1 IKRLVNSS
9 NVPVNAIKLAS
20 THWKISARPG
30 VRYLAFTPSATLKN
44 NPSRAIAYVG
54 RAPLN
59 TDEFIDPSAE
69 ITIAIVIQAAA
80 PRPATCST
88 TSEAMCGETAT
99 AENGSTFRHAALNK
113 K

>member
-1 IKRLVNSS
+1 M
-9 NVPVNAIKLAS
+9 
-20 THWKISARPG
+20 
-30 VRYLAFTPSATLKN
+30 RYFGFTPSATLKN

-54 RAPLN
+54 RAPLS

-69 ITIAIVIQAAA
+69 ITIAIVIHAAA

-88 TSEAMCGETAT
+88 TSEAMCDEVAT
-99 AENGSTFRHAALNK
+99 AANGSTFKHAALNK